1 MFDEENVFAASAAI
15 IVILSAV
22 TVALLAKKRCRRFWI
37 RPSLLARERYSTT
50 DFMKDLI
57 LDDADLLSLE
67 YRSGA
72 GFKNFFRMSSS
83 TFEQLLNMTASKI
96 TKMDTN
102 MREAIPAHE
111 RFGVTSR
118 FLASGDSYHSLQ
130 YTLKISKQVISKI
143 VPQVCNAL
151 VEALKEYI
159 RVSQK

>member
-1 MFDEENVFAASAAI
+1 MFDKEDVFAASAAR

-22 TVALLAKKRCRRFWI
+22 TVALLAKKRRRHFLIW
-37 RPSLLARERYSTT
+37 PSLLTRKRYSAT

-57 LDDADLLSLE
+57 LDDSDLLSLE
-67 YRSGA
+67 YKSGA
-72 GFKNFFRMSSS
+72 GFKNFFRMSSC
-83 TFEQLLNMTASKI
+83 TFEQLLNMIAPKI
-96 TKMDTN
+96 KKMDTN

-111 RFGVTSR
+111 RLGVTLR

-130 YTLKISKQVISKI
+130 NTLNISKQVISKI